1 VIDQRWNVARV
12 FVQSRA
18 YRVRVARP
26 RQVEA
31 MAAHES
37 SISSPETQ
45 GQRPTQ
51 SCGDSTQHSRR
62 LALYFLVESDTRKTL
77 NSRPIGVA

>member
-1 VIDQRWNVARV
+1 
-12 FVQSRA
+12 
-18 YRVRVARP
+18 
-26 RQVEA
+26 

-37 SISSPETQ
+37 SISSPETR
-45 GQRPTQ
+45 GQHPTQ
-51 SCGDSTQHSRR
+51 SCGDSSQHSRK